1 MGDRGVVVLNR
12 AAKREWRKVFRRVI
26 ENEFVQLLYRGE
38 SESLDFKSEQY
49 VFVGGSEGKKAEL
62 LKDILA
68 FANAWRNDTAYILI
82 GVQETPSRKASATG
96 ISPADHIDDATLQQ
110 FVNGK
115 TNRPVRF
122 AYEKFEHDGRHI
134 GIIRIAHPHARP
146 IFLDKDYGSLKAQ
159 AVYIRRGSSTDIAGP
174 EEIAAMG
181 RSDVRA
187 SEIPEIEIEFAEPRD
202 RRRLG
207 PEPSVTVAH
216 LRVQESARSGS
227 FASQPTAQETADAMQ
242 YEARLQRARDTAS
255 RAGFAPMGLWVENN
269 GSVTAHDTRVSITI
283 AKAEGLR
290 ILERRK
296 VQPRS
301 RFNPFNLRMTGD
313 FFVTELR
320 DCWELKLDVGKLQPK
335 SKHFVPAVVY
345 VDVNNPVE
353 TQVSVS
359 VFADNL
365 PEPITF
371 ATVLRVTVEELDVTV
386 EDIEEASKP
395 SDE

>member
-1 MGDRGVVVLNR
+1 MT
-12 AAKREWRKVFRRVI
+12 

-49 VFVGGSEGKKAEL
+49 VFVGASEEAKAEL

-68 FANAWRNDTAYILI
+68 FANAWRNDPAYILI
-82 GVQETPSRKASATG
+82 GVQETPSRRANATG

-110 FVNGK
+110 FVNSK

-122 AYEKFEHDGRHI
+122 AYERFDHDGRQI
-134 GIIRIAHPHARP
+134 GIIRIAHHQSRP
-146 IFLDKDYGSLKAQ
+146 VFLGKEYGPLKAQ

-181 RSDVRA
+181 RSDGRA

-202 RRRLG
+202 RHRLG
-207 PEPSVTVAH
+207 QEPSVTVAH
-216 LRVQESARSGS
+216 LRVQEDARPGSGTS
-227 FASQPTAQETADAMQ
+227 KATAQETADATQ
-242 YEARLQRARDTAS
+242 HEWRLQRARDAAS
-255 RAGFAPMGLWVENN
+255 RAGFAPLGLWVANN
-269 GSVTAHDTRVSITI
+269 GSVTAHDARVVITI

-301 RFNPFNLRMTGD
+301 QFNPLNLRLTSD
-313 FFVTELR
+313 FLVAQVT
-320 DCWELKLDVGKLQPK
+320 DGWELKLDVAKLQPK
-335 SKHFVPAVVY
+335 SQHFVPAVFY
-345 VDVNNPVE
+345 VDVSHAVE

-371 ATVLRVTVEELDVTV
+371 TTVLRVTVEESDVTV
-386 EDIEEASKP
+386 EEIEEALKGS
-395 SDE
+395 EE

>member
-1 MGDRGVVVLNR
+1 VT
-12 AAKREWRKVFRRVI
+12 

-49 VFVGGSEGKKAEL
+49 VFVGASEEEKAEL

-68 FANAWRNDTAYILI
+68 FANAWRNDPAYILI
-82 GVQETPSRKASATG
+82 GVQEAPSRKANATG

-122 AYEKFEHDGRHI
+122 AYEKFEHEGRQI

-146 IFLDKDYGSLKAQ
+146 IFLGKEYGPLKAQ

-174 EEIAAMG
+174 EEIATMG

-187 SEIPEIEIEFAEPRD
+187 SEIPQIEIEFAEPRE

-207 PEPSVTVAH
+207 QEPGVTVAH
-216 LRVQESARSGS
+216 LRVQESARPGS
-227 FASQPTAQETADAMQ
+227 VASQPTAQETADAMH
-242 YEARLQRARDTAS
+242 YEARLQRARGAAS
-255 RAGFAPMGLWVENN
+255 RAGFAPLGLWVANN
-269 GSVTAHDTRVSITI
+269 GSVTAHDMRVVITI

-301 RFNPFNLRMTGD
+301 RFNPLNLRLPGD
-313 FFVTELR
+313 FFVEQVT

-335 SKHFVPAVVY
+335 SQHFVPAVFY
-345 VDVNNPVE
+345 VDVDHAVE

-365 PEPITF
+365 PEPIMFT
-371 ATVLRVTVEELDVTV
+371 TVLRVTVEEMDVTV
-386 EDIEEASKP
+386 EDIEEAVQGS
-395 SDE
+395 EE

>member
-1 MGDRGVVVLNR
+1 VT
-12 AAKREWRKVFRRVI
+12 
-26 ENEFVQLLYRGE
+26 ENEFFQLLYRGE
-38 SESLDFKSEQY
+38 SESLDFKSVQY
-49 VFVGGSEGKKAEL
+49 RFVGASEEQKAEL

-68 FANAWRNDTAYILI
+68 FANAWRNEPANILI
-82 GVQETPSRKASATG
+82 GVQETPSRKANATG
-96 ISPADHIDDATLQQ
+96 IPPADHIDDATLQQ
-110 FVNGK
+110 FVNAK

-122 AYEKFEHDGRHI
+122 AYERFEHDGRQI
-134 GIIRIAHPHARP
+134 GIIRIAHPQARP
-146 IFLDKDYGSLKAQ
+146 VFLAKEYGPLKAQ

-187 SEIPEIEIEFAEPRD
+187 SEIPQIEIEFAEPGD

-207 PEPSVTVAH
+207 QEPTATVAH
-216 LRVQESARSGS
+216 LRVQESARPATG
-227 FASQPTAQETADAMQ
+227 APQPTAKETSDAIQ

-255 RAGFAPMGLWVENN
+255 RAGYAPLGLWVANN
-269 GSVTAHDTRVSITI
+269 GSVTAHDTRVVITI
-283 AKAEGLR
+283 AKADGLR

-301 RFNPFNLRMTGD
+301 RFNPLNLRLTGD
-313 FFVTELR
+313 FLVAQVT

-335 SKHFVPAVVY
+335 SQHFVPAVFF
-345 VDVNNPVE
+345 VDVSHAVE

-371 ATVLRVTVEELDVTV
+371 TTVLRVTVEESDVTV
-386 EDIEEASKP
+386 EEIEEALKGSEK
-395 SDE
+395 

>member
-1 MGDRGVVVLNR
+1 MCRSLRQARV
-12 AAKREWRKVFRRVI
+12 AKGSCRVTD
-26 ENEFVQLLYRGE
+26 NEFVQLLYRGE

-49 VFVGGSEGKKAEL
+49 VFVGASQGKKAEL

-82 GVQETPSRKASATG
+82 GVQETPSRKANATG
-96 ISPADHIDDATLQQ
+96 ISTADHIDDATLQQ

-115 TNRPVRF
+115 ANRPVQF
-122 AYEKFEHDGRHI
+122 AYEKFEHDGRQI
-134 GIIRIAHPHARP
+134 GIIRIAHPQARP
-146 IFLDKDYGSLKAQ
+146 IFLDKEYGPLKAH

-187 SEIPEIEIEFAEPRD
+187 SEIPQIEIEFAEPRD

-207 PEPSVTVAH
+207 QEPRVTVAH
-216 LRVQESARSGS
+216 LRVQESVRPGS
-227 FASQPTAQETADAMQ
+227 VAAQPTAQEAADAMQ
-242 YEARLQRARDTAS
+242 YEARLQRARDAAS
-255 RAGFAPMGLWVENN
+255 RAGFAPLGLWVANN
-269 GSVTAHDTRVSITI
+269 GSVTAHDTRIVITI
-283 AKAEGLR
+283 AKAEGLQV
-290 ILERRK
+290 LERRK

-313 FFVTELR
+313 FFVTELT

-335 SKHFVPAVVY
+335 SQHFVPAVFY
-345 VDVNNPVE
+345 DDVNREVE

-365 PEPITF
+365 PEPIMF
-371 ATVLRVTVEELDVTV
+371 SPLLRVTVEELDVTV
-386 EDIEEASKP
+386 EDIEKVVQGL
-395 SDE
+395 